1 VVENTRRK
9 KEREIKLRYRYTG
22 GAICD
27 LNPNTVMI
35 EMTVQKE
42 VGIFLNFIRPGSHQ
56 MCRDHIMNNS

>member
-27 LNPNTVMI
+27 LNPSNDRNDSP
-35 EMTVQKE
+35 EKKFE
-42 VGIFLNFIRPGSHQ
+42 FF
-56 MCRDHIMNNS
+56 